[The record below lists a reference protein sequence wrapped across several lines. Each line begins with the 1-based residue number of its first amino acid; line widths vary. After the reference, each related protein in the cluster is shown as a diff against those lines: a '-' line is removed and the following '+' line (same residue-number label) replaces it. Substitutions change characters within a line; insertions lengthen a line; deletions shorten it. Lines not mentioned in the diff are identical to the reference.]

1 MTTVLWIRAQTE
13 ARVLTVLTRSRAPVR
28 LALKDQRAKQV
39 IFKLPKHY
47 FVLSFFTLVICM
59 CVLIYILDIDE
70 CVGVMCANGGTCVDG
85 VNSFSCTCVE
95 GFNGTLC
102 DNGTKP
108 TTSL

>member
-1 MTTVLWIRAQTE
+1 M
-13 ARVLTVLTRSRAPVR
+13 LTVLTRSRAPVR
-28 LALKDQRAKQV
+28 LALKEQRAKQV
-39 IFKLPKHY
+39 IFELLKH
-47 FVLSFFTLVICM
+47 FLAFFLFLLYRVIM
-59 CVLIYILDIDE
+59 IIMHVFLLDIDE